1 VNETTAA
8 DTAEREW
15 RDWWDALPDD
25 VRQKI
30 TDYEASIG
38 AKLTWNHR
46 YLLVTP
52 PPDSD
57 TVT

>member
-1 VNETTAA
+1 MNETSAA

-15 RDWWDALPDD
+15 QNWWNALPDD

-38 AKLTWNHR
+38 AKLTWNQR

-52 PPDSD
+52 PPDSGAA
-57 TVT
+57 T